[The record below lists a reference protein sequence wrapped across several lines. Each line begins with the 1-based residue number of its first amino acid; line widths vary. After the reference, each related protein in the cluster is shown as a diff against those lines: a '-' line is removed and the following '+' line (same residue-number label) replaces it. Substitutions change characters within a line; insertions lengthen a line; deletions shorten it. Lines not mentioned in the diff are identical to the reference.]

1 MAPLLQSSQPW
12 VEKYRPKQVKDVAH
26 QDEVV
31 RVLTNTLETT
41 NCPHML
47 FYGPPGTGKTTTAL
61 AIAHQLFGP
70 ELYKSRVLELNAS
83 DDRGINVVRTK
94 IKGFAAVAVGS
105 GQRQGGY
112 PCPPYKI
119 IILDEADSMTEDAQN
134 ALRRTMETY
143 SKVTRFFFI
152 CNYISRIIEP
162 LASRCAKFR
171 FKPLSEEIMT
181 TRILHICNEEGL
193 NLDAEALSTLSSIS
207 QGDLRRAITYLQ
219 SAARLFGSTISSK
232 DLISVSGFYNCSL
245 SKLIGVGLD
254 TSELVPL
261 MFVSAHRHCSRSISA
276 GLSPSA
282 LTVCCRP
289 PSVLFFSDFFLI
301 CFCLGK
307 GENWGENWGMEK
319 RERKVGEKMV
329 LPQEVVEAFLIA
341 CKSGDFD
348 LANKEVNNVIA
359 EGYPVSQMLFQLLEV
374 VVEADDISDE
384 QKARICKKLGEADK
398 CLVDGA
404 DEYLQLLDVA
414 GNTMRAL
421 CNMPQEFS
429 YEC

>member
-1 MAPLLQSSQPW
+1 MAPVLQSSQPW

-94 IKGFAAVAVGS
+94 IKDFAAVAVGS
-105 GQRQGGY
+105 GQRQGVY

-181 TRILHICNEEGL
+181 SRISYICKEEGL

-219 SAARLFGSTISSK
+219 GAARLYGSSISSK
-232 DLISVSGFYNCSL
+232 DLISVA
-245 SKLIGVGLD
+245 GVIP
-254 TSELVPL
+254 V
-261 MFVSAHRHCSRSISA
+261 
-276 GLSPSA
+276 
-282 LTVCCRP
+282 
-289 PSVLFFSDFFLI
+289 
-301 CFCLGK
+301 
-307 GENWGENWGMEK
+307 
-319 RERKVGEKMV
+319 
-329 LPQEVVEAFLIA
+329 EVVEAHFSA
-341 CKSGDFD
+341 CRSGDFD
-348 LANKEVNNVIA
+348 VANKEVNNIIA
-359 EGYPVSQMLFQLLEV
+359 EGYPVSLFLSQLFDL
-374 VVEADDISDE
+374 VVEAEDISDE
-384 QKARICKKLGEADK
+384 QKARICKHFGEADK

-404 DEYLQLLDVA
+404 DEYLQLLNV
-414 GNTMRAL
+414 TSHVMRAL
-421 CNMPQEFS
+421 CNMPEEFH
-429 YEC
+429 YDA

>member
-1 MAPLLQSSQPW
+1 MAPLLQSTQPW

-26 QDEVV
+26 QEEVV
-31 RVLTNTLETT
+31 KVLTNTLETS

-94 IKGFAAVAVGS
+94 IKDFAAVAVGT
-105 GQRQGGY
+105 GGRQGGY

-143 SKVTRFFFI
+143 SRVTRFFFI

-181 TRILHICNEEGL
+181 SRVLHICNEEGH
-193 NLDAEALSTLSSIS
+193 NLDPQALSTLSSIS

-219 SAARLFGSTISSK
+219 GAARLFGSSISAK
-232 DLISVSGFYNCSL
+232 DLISVSG
-245 SKLIGVGLD
+245 V
-254 TSELVPL
+254 VPPD
-261 MFVSAHRHCSRSISA
+261 VVQ
-276 GLSPSA
+276 G
-282 LTVCCRP
+282 
-289 PSVLFFSDFFLI
+289 FF
-301 CFCLGK
+301 
-307 GENWGENWGMEK
+307 
-319 RERKVGEKMV
+319 
-329 LPQEVVEAFLIA
+329 AA
-341 CKSGDFD
+341 CKSGDFE
-348 LANKEVNNVIA
+348 LASKEVNNVIA
-359 EGYPVSQMLFQLLEV
+359 EGYPVSQMISQLFDV
-374 VVEADDISDE
+374 VVEANDLSDE
-384 QKARICKKLGEADK
+384 QKARICKKMGESDK
-398 CLVDGA
+398 RLIDGA
-404 DEYLQLLDVA
+404 DEFLQLMDVA
-414 GNTMRAL
+414 SATMRAV
-421 CNMPQEFS
+421 CNMQEEFH
-429 YEC
+429 

>member
-94 IKGFAAVAVGS
+94 IKDFAAVAVGS
-105 GQRQGGY
+105 SHRQGGY

-171 FKPLSEEIMT
+171 FKPLSEDIMSS
-181 TRILHICNEEGL
+181 RILHISKEEGL
-193 NLDAEALSTLSSIS
+193 NLDVEALSALSSIS

-219 SAARLFGSTISSK
+219 SAARLFGSSISSK
-232 DLISVSGFYNCSL
+232 DLISVSGV
-245 SKLIGVGLD
+245 I
-254 TSELVPL
+254 
-261 MFVSAHRHCSRSISA
+261 
-276 GLSPSA
+276 
-282 LTVCCRP
+282 
-289 PSVLFFSDFFLI
+289 
-301 CFCLGK
+301 
-307 GENWGENWGMEK
+307 
-319 RERKVGEKMV
+319 
-329 LPQEVVEAFLIA
+329 PQEVVEKLLIA
-341 CKSGDFD
+341 CKSGNFD
-348 LANKEVNNVIA
+348 LANKEVNNIVA
-359 EGYPVSQMLFQLLEV
+359 EGYPVSQMLSQILEV
-374 VVEADDISDE
+374 IVEADDISDE
-384 QKARICKKLGEADK
+384 QKARICKKLAEADK
-398 CLVDGA
+398 CLIDGA

-414 GNTMRAL
+414 SNMMRAL
-421 CNMPQEFS
+421 CNMPQEFP
-429 YEC
+429 YES

>member
-1 MAPLLQSSQPW
+1 M
-12 VEKYRPKQVKDVAH
+12 
-26 QDEVV
+26 
-31 RVLTNTLETT
+31 
-41 NCPHML
+41 
-47 FYGPPGTGKTTTAL
+47 
-61 AIAHQLFGP
+61 P

-94 IKGFAAVAVGS
+94 IKDFAAVAVGS

-112 PCPPYKI
+112 PCPPFKI

-171 FKPLSEEIMT
+171 FKPLSEEIMSS
-181 TRILHICNEEGL
+181 RILHICKEERL

-219 SAARLFGSTISSK
+219 SAARLFGSSISSK
-232 DLISVSGFYNCSL
+232 DLISVSGV
-245 SKLIGVGLD
+245 I
-254 TSELVPL
+254 
-261 MFVSAHRHCSRSISA
+261 
-276 GLSPSA
+276 
-282 LTVCCRP
+282 
-289 PSVLFFSDFFLI
+289 
-301 CFCLGK
+301 
-307 GENWGENWGMEK
+307 
-319 RERKVGEKMV
+319 
-329 LPQEVVEAFLIA
+329 PQEIVKAFLVT
-341 CKSGDFD
+341 CKSGNFD
-348 LANKEVNNVIA
+348 VANKEVNDIIA
-359 EGYPVSQMLFQLLEV
+359 EGYPVSQMLYQLLEL
-374 VVEADDISDE
+374 VVEADDVSDE
-384 QKARICKKLGEADK
+384 QKARICKKLAEADK

-414 GNTMRAL
+414 SNTMRAL

>member
-1 MAPLLQSSQPW
+1 MAPLVESSQPW
-12 VEKYRPKQVKDVAH
+12 VEKYRPRQVKDVAH

-31 RVLTNTLETT
+31 RVLTNTLETA

-94 IKGFAAVAVGS
+94 IKDFAAVAVGS
-105 GQRQGGY
+105 GGRQSGY

-171 FKPLSEEIMT
+171 FKVLSEEIMSN
-181 TRILHICNEEGL
+181 RILHICKEEGL
-193 NLDAEALSTLSSIS
+193 SLESGALSTLSAIS

-219 SAARLFGSTISSK
+219 SAARLFGSSISSK
-232 DLISVSGFYNCSL
+232 DLISVSGV
-245 SKLIGVGLD
+245 I
-254 TSELVPL
+254 
-261 MFVSAHRHCSRSISA
+261 
-276 GLSPSA
+276 
-282 LTVCCRP
+282 
-289 PSVLFFSDFFLI
+289 
-301 CFCLGK
+301 
-307 GENWGENWGMEK
+307 
-319 RERKVGEKMV
+319 
-329 LPQEVVEAFLIA
+329 PQEAVLSLLEA
-341 CKSGDFD
+341 CKSGEFD
-348 LANKEVNNVIA
+348 AANKEVNNIIA
-359 EGYPVSQMLFQLLEV
+359 EGYPVSQMLSQFFDV
-374 VVEADDISDE
+374 IVAADDISDE
-384 QKARICKKLGEADK
+384 QKARICTRLAEADK
-398 CLVDGA
+398 WLVDGA

-414 GNTMRAL
+414 SHSMRAL
-421 CNMPQEFS
+421 CNMPQVFEF
-429 YEC
+429 

>member
-1 MAPLLQSSQPW
+1 MAPVLQSSQPW
-12 VEKYRPKQVKDVAH
+12 VEKYRPKQVRDVAH

-31 RVLTNTLETT
+31 RVLTNTLETA

-94 IKGFAAVAVGS
+94 IKDFAAVAVGS
-105 GQRQGGY
+105 AQRQGGY
-112 PCPPYKI
+112 PCPPFKI

-171 FKPLSEEIMT
+171 FKPLSDEIMSS
-181 TRILHICNEEGL
+181 RILHICDQEGL
-193 NLDAEALSTLSSIS
+193 NLDSEALSTLSSIS

-219 SAARLFGSTISSK
+219 GAARLFGSSISSK
-232 DLISVSGFYNCSL
+232 DLLSVSGV
-245 SKLIGVGLD
+245 IPV
-254 TSELVPL
+254 
-261 MFVSAHRHCSRSISA
+261 
-276 GLSPSA
+276 
-282 LTVCCRP
+282 
-289 PSVLFFSDFFLI
+289 
-301 CFCLGK
+301 
-307 GENWGENWGMEK
+307 
-319 RERKVGEKMV
+319 
-329 LPQEVVEAFLIA
+329 EVVEALYAA
-341 CKSGDFD
+341 CKSGNFD

-359 EGYPVSQMLFQLLEV
+359 EGYPVSQMLSQLFDV
-374 VVEADDISDE
+374 VVEADDVPDE
-384 QKARICKKLGEADK
+384 QKARICKSLAEADK
-398 CLVDGA
+398 RLVDGA
-404 DEYLQLLDVA
+404 DEYLQLLDMA
-414 GNTMRAL
+414 SNTMRAL
-421 CNMPQEFS
+421 SNMPQEFS
-429 YEC
+429 FET

>member
-1 MAPLLQSSQPW
+1 MAPVLQSSQQW

-26 QDEVV
+26 QEEVV
-31 RVLTNTLETT
+31 RVLTNTLQTS

-94 IKGFAAVAVGS
+94 IKDFAAVAVGS

-112 PCPPYKI
+112 PCPPFKI

-143 SKVTRFFFI
+143 SKVSRFFFI

-171 FKPLSEEIMT
+171 FKPLSEEIMSS
-181 TRILHICNEEGL
+181 RILHICKEERL

-219 SAARLFGSTISSK
+219 SAVRLFGSSISSK
-232 DLISVSGFYNCSL
+232 DLISVSGV
-245 SKLIGVGLD
+245 I
-254 TSELVPL
+254 
-261 MFVSAHRHCSRSISA
+261 
-276 GLSPSA
+276 
-282 LTVCCRP
+282 
-289 PSVLFFSDFFLI
+289 
-301 CFCLGK
+301 
-307 GENWGENWGMEK
+307 
-319 RERKVGEKMV
+319 
-329 LPQEVVEAFLIA
+329 PQEIVKAFIVT
-341 CKSGDFD
+341 CKSGNFD
-348 LANKEVNNVIA
+348 VANKEVNDIIA
-359 EGYPVSQMLFQLLEV
+359 EGYPVSQMLYQLLEV
-374 VVEADDISDE
+374 VVEADDVSDE
-384 QKARICKKLGEADK
+384 QKARICKKLAEADK

-414 GNTMRAL
+414 SNTMRAL

>member
-31 RVLTNTLETT
+31 RVLTNTLETA

-61 AIAHQLFGP
+61 AIAHQLYGP

-94 IKGFAAVAVGS
+94 IKDFAAVAVGS
-105 GQRQGGY
+105 GQRQGVY

-171 FKPLSEEIMT
+171 FKPLPEEIMSN
-181 TRILHICNEEGL
+181 RILHICNEEGL
-193 NLDAEALSTLSSIS
+193 TLDTEALSTLSSVS

-219 SAARLFGSTISSK
+219 GAARLFGSSISSK
-232 DLISVSGFYNCSL
+232 DLISVSGA
-245 SKLIGVGLD
+245 I
-254 TSELVPL
+254 P
-261 MFVSAHRHCSRSISA
+261 
-276 GLSPSA
+276 
-282 LTVCCRP
+282 
-289 PSVLFFSDFFLI
+289 
-301 CFCLGK
+301 
-307 GENWGENWGMEK
+307 
-319 RERKVGEKMV
+319 REVT
-329 LPQEVVEAFLIA
+329 EAIYAA

-359 EGYPVSQMLFQLLEV
+359 EGYPVSQMLAQVLFFLSLTNFHCHCP
-374 VVEADDISDE
+374 IF
-384 QKARICKKLGEADK
+384 
-398 CLVDGA
+398 
-404 DEYLQLLDVA
+404 
-414 GNTMRAL
+414 N
-421 CNMPQEFS
+421 
-429 YEC
+429 

>member
-1 MAPLLQSSQPW
+1 MAPVAPSSQPW

-31 RVLTNTLETT
+31 RVLTNTLETS

-61 AIAHQLFGP
+61 AIAHQLYGP
-70 ELYKSRVLELNAS
+70 EMYKSRVLELNAS

-94 IKGFAAVAVGS
+94 IKDFAAVAVGS
-105 GQRQGGY
+105 GSRQGGY

-171 FKPLSEEIMT
+171 FKPLSEEIMSN
-181 TRILHICNEEGL
+181 RILHICKAEGL
-193 NLDAEALSTLSSIS
+193 TLDSEALSTLSSIS

-219 SAARLFGSTISSK
+219 SAARLFGSTISTK
-232 DLISVSGFYNCSL
+232 DLISVSGVIPQDVVQSL
-245 SKLIGVGLD
+245 F
-254 TSELVPL
+254 
-261 MFVSAHRHCSRSISA
+261 M
-276 GLSPSA
+276 
-282 LTVCCRP
+282 
-289 PSVLFFSDFFLI
+289 
-301 CFCLGK
+301 
-307 GENWGENWGMEK
+307 
-319 RERKVGEKMV
+319 
-329 LPQEVVEAFLIA
+329 A

-348 LANKEVNNVIA
+348 VADKEVSNIIA
-359 EGYPVSQMLFQLLEV
+359 EGYPVSQMLSQLLEV
-374 VVEADDISDE
+374 IVNADKISDE
-384 QKARICKKLGEADK
+384 QKARICKKLGESDK
-398 CLVDGA
+398 CLIDGA
-404 DEYLQLLDVA
+404 DEYLQLMDVA
-414 GNTMRAL
+414 CHAMRAL
-421 CNMPQEFS
+421 CNMPEELHFS
-429 YEC
+429 

>member
-1 MAPLLQSSQPW
+1 MAPIVPSSQPW

-31 RVLTNTLETT
+31 RVLTNTLETA

-61 AIAHQLFGP
+61 AIAHQLYGP
-70 ELYKSRVLELNAS
+70 EMYKSRVLELNAS

-94 IKGFAAVAVGS
+94 IKDFAAVAVGS
-105 GQRQGGY
+105 GSRQGGY

-171 FKPLSEEIMT
+171 FKPLSEEIMSN
-181 TRILHICNEEGL
+181 RILHICKEEGL
-193 NLDAEALSTLSSIS
+193 TLDSEALSTLSSIS

-219 SAARLFGSTISSK
+219 SAARLFGSTISSG
-232 DLISVSGFYNCSL
+232 DLISVSGVIPQDVVQSL
-245 SKLIGVGLD
+245 F
-254 TSELVPL
+254 
-261 MFVSAHRHCSRSISA
+261 M
-276 GLSPSA
+276 
-282 LTVCCRP
+282 
-289 PSVLFFSDFFLI
+289 
-301 CFCLGK
+301 
-307 GENWGENWGMEK
+307 
-319 RERKVGEKMV
+319 
-329 LPQEVVEAFLIA
+329 A

-348 LANKEVNNVIA
+348 VADKEVSNIIA
-359 EGYPVSQMLFQLLEV
+359 EGYPVSQMLCQLLELIV
-374 VVEADDISDE
+374 NADDISDE

-398 CLVDGA
+398 CLIDGA
-404 DEYLQLLDVA
+404 DEYLQLMDVA
-414 GNTMRAL
+414 SHTMRAL
-421 CNMPQEFS
+421 CNMPEELRFD
-429 YEC
+429 

>member
-1 MAPLLQSSQPW
+1 MVELIDSIYQSS
-12 VEKYRPKQVKDVAH
+12 
-26 QDEVV
+26 
-31 RVLTNTLETT
+31 LCN
-41 NCPHML
+41 
-47 FYGPPGTGKTTTAL
+47 KTV
-61 AIAHQLFGP
+61 IFCRP

-94 IKGFAAVAVGS
+94 IKDFAAVAVGS

-112 PCPPYKI
+112 PCPPFKI

-171 FKPLSEEIMT
+171 FKPLSEEIMSS
-181 TRILHICNEEGL
+181 RILHICKEERL

-219 SAARLFGSTISSK
+219 SAVRLFGSSISSK
-232 DLISVSGFYNCSL
+232 DLISVSGV
-245 SKLIGVGLD
+245 I
-254 TSELVPL
+254 
-261 MFVSAHRHCSRSISA
+261 
-276 GLSPSA
+276 
-282 LTVCCRP
+282 
-289 PSVLFFSDFFLI
+289 
-301 CFCLGK
+301 
-307 GENWGENWGMEK
+307 
-319 RERKVGEKMV
+319 
-329 LPQEVVEAFLIA
+329 PQEIVKAFLVT
-341 CKSGDFD
+341 CKSGNFD
-348 LANKEVNNVIA
+348 VANKEVNDIIA
-359 EGYPVSQMLFQLLEV
+359 EGYPVSQMLYQLLEV
-374 VVEADDISDE
+374 VVEADDVSDE
-384 QKARICKKLGEADK
+384 QKARICKKLAEADK

-414 GNTMRAL
+414 SNTMRAL

>member
-1 MAPLLQSSQPW
+1 MAPVLQSSQQW

-26 QDEVV
+26 QEEVV
-31 RVLTNTLETT
+31 RVLTNTLQTS

-94 IKGFAAVAVGS
+94 IKDFAAVAVGS

-112 PCPPYKI
+112 PCPPFKI

-171 FKPLSEEIMT
+171 FKPLSEEIMSS
-181 TRILHICNEEGL
+181 RILHICKEERL

-219 SAARLFGSTISSK
+219 SAVRLFGSSISSK
-232 DLISVSGFYNCSL
+232 DLISVSGV
-245 SKLIGVGLD
+245 I
-254 TSELVPL
+254 
-261 MFVSAHRHCSRSISA
+261 
-276 GLSPSA
+276 
-282 LTVCCRP
+282 
-289 PSVLFFSDFFLI
+289 
-301 CFCLGK
+301 
-307 GENWGENWGMEK
+307 
-319 RERKVGEKMV
+319 
-329 LPQEVVEAFLIA
+329 PQEIVKAFLVT
-341 CKSGDFD
+341 CKSGNFD
-348 LANKEVNNVIA
+348 VANKEVNDIIA
-359 EGYPVSQMLFQLLEV
+359 EGYPVSQMLYQLLEV
-374 VVEADDISDE
+374 VVEADDVSDE
-384 QKARICKKLGEADK
+384 QKARICKKLAEADK

-414 GNTMRAL
+414 SNTMRAL

>member
-1 MAPLLQSSQPW
+1 MAPLMQSSQPW
-12 VEKYRPKQVKDVAH
+12 VEKYRPKQVKDVAY

-31 RVLTNTLETT
+31 RVLSNTLETS

-94 IKGFAAVAVGS
+94 IKNFAAVAVGS
-105 GQRQGGY
+105 SRQGGY
-112 PCPPYKI
+112 PCPPFKI
-119 IILDEADSMTEDAQN
+119 IILDEADSMTQDAQN

-171 FKPLSEEIMT
+171 FKPLTEEIMGS
-181 TRILHICNEEGL
+181 RILHICKEEGL
-193 NLDAEALSTLSSIS
+193 NLDSEALSTLSSIS

-219 SAARLFGSTISSK
+219 SAARLFGSSISAK
-232 DLISVSGFYNCSL
+232 DLISVSGVIPN
-245 SKLIGVGLD
+245 
-254 TSELVPL
+254 
-261 MFVSAHRHCSRSISA
+261 
-276 GLSPSA
+276 
-282 LTVCCRP
+282 
-289 PSVLFFSDFFLI
+289 
-301 CFCLGK
+301 
-307 GENWGENWGMEK
+307 
-319 RERKVGEKMV
+319 
-329 LPQEVVEAFLIA
+329 EVVQAIFSA
-341 CKSGDFD
+341 CRSGNFD

-359 EGYPVSQMLFQLLEV
+359 EGYPVSQMLSQLYDIV
-374 VVEADDISDE
+374 VDADDISDE
-384 QKARICKKLGEADK
+384 QKARICKKFAEADK

-404 DEYLQLLDVA
+404 DEYLQLLNVA
-414 GNTMRAL
+414 SSTMQAL
-421 CNMPQEFS
+421 SNMPQDMV
-429 YEC
+429 Y

>member
-1 MAPLLQSSQPW
+1 MAPLVQSSQPW
-12 VEKYRPKQVKDVAH
+12 VEKYRPKQVKDVAQ

-31 RVLTNTLETT
+31 RVLTNTLETS

-94 IKGFAAVAVGS
+94 IKDFAAVAVGS
-105 GQRQGGY
+105 AHRQGGY
-112 PCPPYKI
+112 PCPPFKI

-171 FKPLSEEIMT
+171 FKPLSEEIMIS
-181 TRILHICNEEGL
+181 RILHICQEEGL
-193 NLDAEALSTLSSIS
+193 NLDPEVLSTLSSIS

-219 SAARLFGSTISSK
+219 SAARLFGSSISK
-232 DLISVSGFYNCSL
+232 KELISVSG
-245 SKLIGVGLD
+245 IIP
-254 TSELVPL
+254 E
-261 MFVSAHRHCSRSISA
+261 
-276 GLSPSA
+276 
-282 LTVCCRP
+282 
-289 PSVLFFSDFFLI
+289 
-301 CFCLGK
+301 
-307 GENWGENWGMEK
+307 
-319 RERKVGEKMV
+319 
-329 LPQEVVEAFLIA
+329 EVVESFFAA
-341 CKSGDFD
+341 CSGDNFD

-359 EGYPVSQMLFQLLEV
+359 EGYPVSQMLSQLFEV
-374 VVEADDISDE
+374 VVESDDISDE
-384 QKARICKKLGEADK
+384 QKARICKKMGEADK
-398 CLVDGA
+398 RLVDGA

-414 GNTMRAL
+414 SSVMRAM
-421 CNMPQEFS
+421 CNMPEDFS
-429 YEC
+429 

>member
-1 MAPLLQSSQPW
+1 MRANFGKIHKSGKNKSPNFTQKFSTTQSSPEKSEDEVKRKMAPVLQSSQPW

-26 QDEVV
+26 QEEVV
-31 RVLTNTLETT
+31 RVLTNTLETA

-94 IKGFAAVAVGS
+94 IKTFAAVAVGS
-105 GQRQGGY
+105 GQRRGGY

-171 FKPLSEEIMT
+171 FKPLSEEVMSS
-181 TRILHICNEEGL
+181 RVLHICNEEGL

-219 SAARLFGSTISSK
+219 GAARLFGSSITSK
-232 DLISVSGFYNCSL
+232 DLISVSGV
-245 SKLIGVGLD
+245 I
-254 TSELVPL
+254 
-261 MFVSAHRHCSRSISA
+261 
-276 GLSPSA
+276 
-282 LTVCCRP
+282 P
-289 PSVLFFSDFFLI
+289 P
-301 CFCLGK
+301 
-307 GENWGENWGMEK
+307 
-319 RERKVGEKMV
+319 
-329 LPQEVVEAFLIA
+329 EVVEGLFAV
-341 CKSGDFD
+341 CRSGDFD
-348 LANKEVNNVIA
+348 LANKEVNNIIA
-359 EGYPVSQMLFQLLEV
+359 EGYPASLLLSQVTLLLFVLMVQHSRQCLYIIYSLL
-374 VVEADDISDE
+374 I
-384 QKARICKKLGEADK
+384 
-398 CLVDGA
+398 
-404 DEYLQLLDVA
+404 
-414 GNTMRAL
+414 
-421 CNMPQEFS
+421 
-429 YEC
+429 

>member
-1 MAPLLQSSQPW
+1 MAPVLQSSQPW

-94 IKGFAAVAVGS
+94 IKDFAAVAVGS
-105 GQRQGGY
+105 SQRQGGY

-171 FKPLSEEIMT
+171 FKPLSEEVMNS
-181 TRILHICNEEGL
+181 RILHICKEEGL
-193 NLDAEALSTLSSIS
+193 NLDSEALSTLSFIS

-219 SAARLFGSTISSK
+219 GAARLYGSSISSK
-232 DLISVSGFYNCSL
+232 DLINVSGV
-245 SKLIGVGLD
+245 IPQDIVQ
-254 TSELVPL
+254 
-261 MFVSAHRHCSRSISA
+261 
-276 GLSPSA
+276 A
-282 LTVCCRP
+282 L
-289 PSVLFFSDFFLI
+289 F
-301 CFCLGK
+301 
-307 GENWGENWGMEK
+307 
-319 RERKVGEKMV
+319 
-329 LPQEVVEAFLIA
+329 AA

-348 LANKEVNNVIA
+348 LANKEVNNIIA
-359 EGYPVSQMLFQLLEV
+359 EGYPASQMLSQLFDV
-374 VVEADDISDE
+374 IVEANDISDE
-384 QKARICKKLGEADK
+384 QKERVCKKLGEADK

-414 GNTMRAL
+414 SNTLQAL
-421 CNMPQEFS
+421 SAEFAAVADQS
-429 YEC
+429 VVSMFRLQLILSAIAELSFDLLCLRFIAAEMILVGAIGAGGAVGVGGAGANVVAVAGGGVKSSRS